1 MKSRKYPSL
10 QEAIAELEKLGKL
23 TYGGHEGLKMI
34 YTLQIVGHNK
44 YILFIHEDGLVELA
58 YEV

>member
-10 QEAIAELEKLGKL
+10 QEAIADLEKQGELIYK
-23 TYGGHEGLKMI
+23 GHEGLKMI